1 VCSSDEKDDLM
12 IALDVRSRMAC
23 DTYICSLALLWMAKV
38 TALVI
43 FCSFLWSVD
52 FVYVGLDGL

>member
-1 VCSSDEKDDLM
+1 M